1 MDIINTK
8 VDFYTVKGVVEELLE
23 YLGFGG
29 RYSFIVDG
37 VPKELHPGQSAS
49 IIVQGKTVGI
59 IGKLHPNI
67 VKDNVYVFEINLEKL
82 LANHPSRMSYKDI
95 PKFPSVSKDVA
106 FILDE
111 NVTAGEVMAT
121 IKKAGGR
128 LLQSISIFD
137 VYTGENVLENEKS
150 IAFKLNFLDS
160 SKTLTDEEVMS
171 VFNNII
177 SKVENS
183 HNAKLRDK

>member
-1 MDIINTK
+1 
-8 VDFYTVKGVVEELLE
+8 
-23 YLGFGG
+23 
-29 RYSFIVDG
+29 
-37 VPKELHPGQSAS
+37 
-49 IIVQGKTVGI
+49 
-59 IGKLHPNI
+59 
-67 VKDNVYVFEINLEKL
+67 
-82 LANHPSRMSYKDI
+82 MSYKDI